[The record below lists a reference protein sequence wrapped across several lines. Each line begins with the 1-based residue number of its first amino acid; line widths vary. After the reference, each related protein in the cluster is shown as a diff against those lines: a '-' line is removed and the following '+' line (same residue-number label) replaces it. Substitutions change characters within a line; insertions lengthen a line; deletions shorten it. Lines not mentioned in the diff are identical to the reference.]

1 MVVGQI
7 EGREASLGQCL
18 LLGEGRTFG
27 CSSSSCFRLEHGY
40 MGADF
45 LPGSPIRRRLTS
57 PKSKMLMA
65 GLGCWQEMEHG
76 GKRNWEG
83 GILGLAEGP
92 WEGEVQEGE
101 VPS

>member
-1 MVVGQI
+1 MVMVQI
-7 EGREASLGQCL
+7 EGSEASLGQCL
-18 LLGEGRTFG
+18 LLGEGRAFG
-27 CSSSSCFRLEHGY
+27 CSSSSCFWVEHRY
-40 MGADF
+40 VGADF

-76 GKRNWEG
+76 GERNWEG
-83 GILGLAEGP
+83 AILGLAEGS
-92 WEGEVQEGE
+92 WEGA